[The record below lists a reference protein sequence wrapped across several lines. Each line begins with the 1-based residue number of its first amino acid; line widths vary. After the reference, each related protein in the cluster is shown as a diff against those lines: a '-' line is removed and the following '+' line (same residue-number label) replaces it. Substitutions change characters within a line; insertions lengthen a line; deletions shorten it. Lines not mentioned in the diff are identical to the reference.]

1 MYVRPEFTLEGL
13 FRAHYE
19 RLCAYGRK
27 FVGCPDVAE
36 DLVQDVFAHL
46 CSTKDGG
53 STCLLMPR
61 RYLYTAVRN
70 RALKHLE
77 RERVARRSQ
86 AVIQQVGHAPAMGHP
101 PPTADRELE
110 AAKLAKAFDRVL
122 GQLPP
127 RCREAYLHSNNG
139 MTQAQVAAIMGTSV
153 RTVETQMARARQ
165 HLRRELEPWL

>member
-46 CSTKDGG
+46 CSKDRG

-77 RERVARRSQ
+77 RERVVRRSR
-86 AVIQQVGHAPAMGHP
+86 AIIQGGGHP
-101 PPTADRELE
+101 PGMGRAPPNADRELE
-110 AAKLAKAFDRVL
+110 AAELVKAFDQAVDR
-122 GQLPP
+122 LPP
-127 RCREAYLHSNNG
+127 RCREAYLHSRSG
-139 MTQAQVAAIMGTSV
+139 MNHAQVAAVMGTSA